1 MGRKSRLFLGT
12 AAILAAI
19 SLGGCAGKG
28 QQGSVGQS
36 RAGAYQEPEARLL
49 TYTFENPEADTFAYD
64 ALNDGEKLWYR
75 DINSALSH
83 METDRELS
91 REGLKAGLSEEDV
104 DRIFQCV
111 LMDHPEYFYV
121 EGYTYTKY
129 TRLERLI
136 RLEIS
141 GCYSCLL
148 EEAIEKQRQ
157 IEEGAEKFL
166 KEIPKEASD
175 YEKIKGIYEAIILQ
189 TEYDQEAPD
198 NQNLYSVL
206 AGGRSVCQGYA
217 KAFQYLLNRLG
228 IPCTTVF
235 GEVFSG
241 EGHAWNL
248 VKADGEYYY
257 VDPTWGD
264 TSYQAEDGAETLNP
278 PDINYEYLCV
288 STDQLLKTHVL
299 NSVVPLPE
307 CTHMED
313 NYYVREGAYITSDAE
328 QALETFFAKAEAK
341 QQKTVT
347 LKCASEEIYHA
358 LKEKLIEEQKIFEYL
373 PSFGGR
379 MAYTANEGQLSLTFW
394 EAQSEQ

>member
-1 MGRKSRLFLGT
+1 MGKKCRLLFVT
-12 AAILAAI
+12 AVILVA
-19 SLGGCAGKG
+19 SCLGGCTGKG
-28 QQGSVGQS
+28 QQGSSMGQS
-36 RAGAYQEPEARLL
+36 SAGAYQEVQTRLL

-64 ALNDGEKLWYR
+64 ALNDTEKLWYR

-91 REGLKAGLSEEDV
+91 GDGIKAGLSEEDV

-129 TRLERLI
+129 TRRERLI

-157 IEEGAEKFL
+157 IEEVAEKL
-166 KEIPKEASD
+166 LRQIPEETSD
-175 YEKIKGIYEAIILQ
+175 YEKIKGIYEAIILH

-228 IPCTTVF
+228 IPCTTVI
-235 GEVFSG
+235 GEVSSG

-264 TSYQAEDGAETLNP
+264 ASYQAEDGGKALNP

-288 STDQLLKTHVL
+288 TTKQLLKTHVL

-328 QALETFFAKAEAK
+328 EALETFFAKAEAK

-347 LKCASEEIYHA
+347 LKCASEEIYHG
-358 LKEKLIEEQKIFEYL
+358 LKEKLIEEQEIFAYL
-373 PSFGGR
+373 PSFGGK

-394 EAQSEQ
+394 EALE